1 MKSIQVEADVKNL
14 AQVQEFIADELMKY
28 DVSPKTQFQ
37 IDVAVEEIFINIA
50 SYSYE
55 NGVGQATINCSVN
68 QNPLSVVIQF
78 LDNGVPFDPLAKED
92 ADLSEEAILER
103 VGGLGIYMVKNT
115 MDGVSYSYEDGKNIL
130 TIEKHLE

>member
-14 AQVQEFIADELMKY
+14 STVQEFIAEELMQY
-28 DVSPKTQFQ
+28 DVSPKVQFQ

-55 NGVGQATINCSVN
+55 NGVGQATINCEIN
-68 QNPLSVVIQF
+68 QSPLSVVIQF

-115 MDGVSYSYEDGKNIL
+115 MDGVSYTYEDGKNIL